1 MLLTIT
7 LHGPHARDFGFLLHK
22 NPARTHHSDLAFGG
36 ATVFYSAVTD
46 DRCTAVLLLEVDPVE
61 LVRGK
66 GDTQGTLTQYVNDR
80 PFVASSFMSVALSRL
95 FGTAMGGTSKE
106 RPELARQELPFEVHV
121 PVVPCRG
128 GTRIADDLFAPLG
141 YKVEHQSLPLDAQM
155 PEWGSSRYLSLK
167 LRSTVTLATLLT
179 HLYVLLPVLDDDK
192 HYYVGDDEVEKL
204 LRRGDGWLAAHPH
217 RELIAHRY
225 LKHRRSLTETVMA
238 RLLEAGEEE
247 PDEAAQAR
255 EEEEAALEDKVS
267 LNEQRLIAVANKL
280 QHLKATS
287 VIDLGCGEGK
297 LMRVLVKNRQ
307 LKRIVGVD
315 VSHRSLGIAA
325 DRLHVER
332 MHDQTRVQ
340 LMHGSIVYR
349 DARFE
354 GFDAAAIIEVIE
366 HLDPPRLA
374 AFERVVFERAR
385 PRAVVLTTP
394 NSEYNVRWESLPAGQ
409 FRHKDHRFEWT
420 RAQLQEWA
428 STVASRFGYRVAFEP
443 VGPVDDVVG
452 APTQM
457 AVFER

>member
-7 LHGPHARDFGFLLHK
+7 LTGPHARDLGFLLHK
-22 NPARTHHSDLAFGG
+22 NPARAHHVDLAFGG
-36 ATVFYSAVTD
+36 ATVFYSTATD
-46 DRCTAVLLLEVDPVE
+46 ATCTAVLMLEVDPVE

-66 GDTQGTLTQYVNDR
+66 GGAEGAFTQYVNDR
-80 PFVASSFMSVALSRL
+80 PFVASSFVSVALSRV
-95 FGTAMGGTSKE
+95 FGTAMTGTSKE
-106 RPELARQELPFEVHV
+106 RPELARTALPYEVHL

-128 GTRIADDLFAPLG
+128 GPGVAHDLFEPLG
-141 YKVEHQSLPLDAQM
+141 YGVEHSVLPLDPRT
-155 PEWGSSRYLSLK
+155 PEWGSSRYIALT
-167 LRSTVTLATLLT
+167 LRGTVTLATLLT

-204 LRRGDGWLAAHPH
+204 LRRGEGWLAAHPR

-225 LKHRRSLTETVMA
+225 LKHRRLLTEAVMA
-238 RLLEAGEEE
+238 RLLDEDESE

-267 LNEQRLIAVANKL
+267 LNEQRLTAVAAVL
-280 QHLKATS
+280 QSLEATS

-297 LMRVLVKNRQ
+297 LLRALVKNRR

-325 DRLHVER
+325 ERLHLDR
-332 MHDQTRVQ
+332 MHDQKRVQ
-340 LMHGSIVYR
+340 LLHGSIVYR

-366 HLDPPRLA
+366 HLDPPRLS
-374 AFERVVFERAR
+374 AFERVVFEKAR
-385 PRAVVLTTP
+385 PKAVVLTTP
-394 NSEYNVRWESLPAGQ
+394 NAEYNVRWESLPAGQ

-428 STVASRFGYRVAFEP
+428 SAVAERFGYRVRMEP